1 VGDGERLGIFGG
13 TFDPPH
19 VGHLTAAV
27 NVRHE
32 LALDRVLMVPAAIPW
47 QKAAIR
53 AISAP
58 DDRLA
63 LARAAFSGYGGL
75 EVATIEI
82 DRGGES
88 YSADTLEAIVAGQP
102 GVRLYLV
109 VGSDI
114 APTLDT
120 WKRPQVLRSLSTI
133 AVYDRPGSQGG
144 APPAGWSWQA
154 VPVPQLDVSS
164 TEIRARVRDGRPI
177 DGLVSRDVARL
188 IAERHLY
195 VDPAV
200 ARP

>member
-19 VGHLTAAV
+19 IGHLTAAV

-32 LALDRVLMVPAAIPW
+32 LGLDRVLMVPAAIPW

-63 LARAAFSGYGGL
+63 LARAAFSGHGGL

-88 YSADTLEAIVAGQP
+88 YSADTLEAIVAGSP
-102 GVRLYLV
+102 GARLYLV

-120 WKRPQVLRSLSTI
+120 WKRPQVLRSLATI
-133 AVYDRPGSQGG
+133 VVYDRPGSQGG
-144 APPAGWSWQA
+144 APPAGWSWQV

-177 DGLVSRDVARL
+177 DGLVSPDVARL